1 MNPIFQFRDLCLA
14 AALLTG
20 CLFAAEPAS
29 PRAQPLSPE
38 QARAAFKVPAGLH
51 VELVACEPQI
61 ESPVAM
67 AFDEDGRLLV
77 VEMLDYPNGPAP
89 GKPPEGRIKLLED
102 RDGDG
107 RYETATVFADKL
119 LYANGL
125 LPWKGG

>member
-1 MNPIFQFRDLCLA
+1 MSWYVPTKLRISVGA
-14 AALLTG
+14 AAVAVAIYLNAVG
-20 CLFAAEPAS
+20 AEPAQ
-29 PRAQPLSPE
+29 RTEPLSPE
-38 QARAAFKVPAGLH
+38 QARAAFKVAPGLH

-89 GKPPEGRIKLLED
+89 GKPPEGRIKVLED

-107 RYETATVFADKL
+107 RYET
-119 LYANGL
+119 
-125 LPWKGG
+125 